1 MDTHT
6 LQQLLNHIMDPLM
19 AFARTVGPTAMATI
33 GEGAANR
40 AGEELVE
47 QGKQLIPIIRN
58 RFAQEQQSDQ
68 HNTALLALDGFL
80 ADPEAF
86 RSALEH
92 KLQTLLLSDPT
103 FFATL
108 SQLVH
113 QGTIQQIVADQSSE
127 VTENTL
133 IDKTKSAHQTI
144 QARNRSKVKKNIM
157 QTE

>member
-1 MDTHT
+1 MDAHT

-19 AFARTVGPTAMATI
+19 AFARTVGPAAIAKI
-33 GEGAANR
+33 GEGAANK

-58 RFAQEQQSDQ
+58 RFVQEQQSDQ

-92 KLQTLLLSDPT
+92 KLQTILLSDPA

-113 QGTIQQIVADQSSE
+113 QGTVQQIVADQSSE

-144 QARNRSKVKKNIM
+144 QARNRSKVKKNSM

>member
-6 LQQLLNHIMDPLM
+6 LQQLLNHVMDPLM
-19 AFARTVGPTAMATI
+19 AFARTVGPAAIAKI
-33 GEGAANR
+33 GEGAANK

-58 RFAQEQQSDQ
+58 RFVQEQQSNQ

-92 KLQTLLLSDPT
+92 KLQTILLSDPA

-113 QGTIQQIVADQSSE
+113 QGTVQQIVADQSSE

-144 QARNRSKVKKNIM
+144 QARNRSKVKKNSM